1 MANTTVRS
9 GWNTRGGTWREHL
22 RLERDLAD
30 VKNEESAYWCNCA
43 EGALLNLLAII
54 GEDDYTTWAELVWPG
69 ESIDN
74 HTYKNIYETTRAAIE
89 AVEKGTDI
97 LGCTC
102 KPDDVMAC
110 ASCRAYLRTHYQEP
124 AEDDHLEADYE
135 LRYEGYDD
143 SYPY

>member
-30 VKNEESAYWCNCA
+30 VNNEESAYWQNCA
-43 EGALLNLLAII
+43 EAALLNLLAII
-54 GEDDYTTWAELVWPG
+54 GEEDYTTWAEMVWPG
-69 ESIDN
+69 ETIDN
-74 HTYKNIYETTRAAIE
+74 HTYKAIYETARAAIE
-89 AVEKGTDI
+89 AAEKGGDV

-102 KPDDVMAC
+102 KPDGDTCPA
-110 ASCRAYLRTHYQEP
+110 CRAYLRTHYQEP
-124 AEDDHLEADYE
+124 AEDDHLEAAYE